1 MKRWDGK
8 TCQGVCELFKELLKG
23 HHIFIHEI
31 LIGMLLDILQCNN
44 IMQHPLDS
52 FKKKKKNLSLV
63 SHGFKNIHFI

>member
-1 MKRWDGK
+1 MMTMKRWDGK

-31 LIGMLLDILQCNN
+31 LIGMFLDTLQCNN

-52 FKKKKKNLSLV
+52 
-63 SHGFKNIHFI
+63 